1 MSIKIENLTKKY
13 KDTIALDNLSLEI
26 KEHELFA
33 LLGLNGAGKTT
44 TIKMLATLV
53 KPTSGDAFIYG
64 KSINSEEVKELIA
77 ISTQETSVA
86 RNLTVEENL
95 LFMASIYGLDK
106 NTKNEVMKR
115 IIADFKFKKVLKKK
129 AKTLSGGWQRKL
141 SIAMTLI
148 ASPKVLFLDEPTLG
162 LDVIARRE
170 LWDIILKL
178 KKEMT
183 IILTTHYMEEATY
196 LSDRIGIISEGKLK
210 ALGTAE
216 ELIEKAKVNNF
227 EDAFPACKFTG
238 YKGTLKSVDLI
249 DNPDV

>member
-13 KDTIALDNLSLEI
+13 KDITALDNLNLEI

-95 LFMASIYGLDK
+95 LFIADIYGLSK
-106 NTKNEVMKR
+106 NTKNEVIKR
-115 IIADFKFKKVLKKK
+115 IIADFNFEKVLKKK

-141 SIAMTLI
+141 SIAMALI

-216 ELIEKAKVNNF
+216 ELIEKVNAKNF
-227 EDAFPACKFTG
+227 EDAFIKI
-238 YKGTLKSVDLI
+238 VREEM
-249 DNPDV
+249 

>member
-13 KDTIALDNLSLEI
+13 KDIIALDNLSLEI

-86 RNLTVEENL
+86 RNLTVAENL
-95 LFMASIYGLDK
+95 LFMASIYGLDE
-106 NTKNEVMKR
+106 NTKNEVIKR
-115 IIADFKFKKVLKKK
+115 IIADFKFEKVLKQK

-141 SIAMTLI
+141 SIAMALI

-162 LDVIARRE
+162 LDVVARRE

-210 ALGTAE
+210 ALGTAK
-216 ELIEKAKVNNF
+216 ELIEKAKANNF
-227 EDAFPACKFTG
+227 EDAFIKI
-238 YKGTLKSVDLI
+238 VREEM
-249 DNPDV
+249 

>member
-53 KPTSGDAFIYG
+53 KPTSGDAFIYD

-95 LFMASIYGLDK
+95 LFIADIYGLGK

-115 IIADFKFKKVLKKK
+115 IIADFNFDKVLKKK

-141 SIAMTLI
+141 SIAMALI

-216 ELIEKAKVNNF
+216 ELIEKVNAKNF
-227 EDAFPACKFTG
+227 EDAFIKIVREE
-238 YKGTLKSVDLI
+238 L
-249 DNPDV
+249 

>member
-95 LFMASIYGLDK
+95 LFMASIYGLDE
-106 NTKNEVMKR
+106 NTKNEVIKR
-115 IIADFKFKKVLKKK
+115 IIADF
-129 AKTLSGGWQRKL
+129 
-141 SIAMTLI
+141 
-148 ASPKVLFLDEPTLG
+148 
-162 LDVIARRE
+162 
-170 LWDIILKL
+170 
-178 KKEMT
+178 
-183 IILTTHYMEEATY
+183 
-196 LSDRIGIISEGKLK
+196 
-210 ALGTAE
+210 
-216 ELIEKAKVNNF
+216 NF
-227 EDAFPACKFTG
+227 EKLPDKI
-238 YKGTLKSVDLI
+238 KGNKI
-249 DNPDV
+249 D

>member
-13 KDTIALDNLSLEI
+13 QDITALDNLSLEI

-95 LFMASIYGLDK
+95 LFIADIYGLGK

-115 IIADFKFKKVLKKK
+115 IIADFNFEKVLKKK

-141 SIAMTLI
+141 SIAMALI

-216 ELIEKAKVNNF
+216 ELIEKVNAKNF
-227 EDAFPACKFTG
+227 EDAFIKI
-238 YKGTLKSVDLI
+238 VREEM
-249 DNPDV
+249 

>member
-95 LFMASIYGLDK
+95 LFIADIYGLDK

-115 IIADFKFKKVLKKK
+115 IIADFNFEKVLKKK

-141 SIAMTLI
+141 SIAMALI

-216 ELIEKAKVNNF
+216 ELIEKVNAKNF
-227 EDAFPACKFTG
+227 EDAFIKIVREE
-238 YKGTLKSVDLI
+238 L
-249 DNPDV
+249 

>member
-1 MSIKIENLTKKY
+1 MSIKIKNLTKKY

-86 RNLTVEENL
+86 RNLTVAENL
-95 LFMASIYGLDK
+95 LFMASIYGLDE
-106 NTKNEVMKR
+106 NTKNEVIQR
-115 IIADFKFKKVLKKK
+115 IIADFKFEKVLKQK

-141 SIAMTLI
+141 SIAMALI

-162 LDVIARRE
+162 LDVVARRE

-210 ALGTAE
+210 ALGTAK
-216 ELIEKAKVNNF
+216 ELIEKAKANNF
-227 EDAFPACKFTG
+227 EDAFIKI
-238 YKGTLKSVDLI
+238 VREEM
-249 DNPDV
+249 

>member
-95 LFMASIYGLDK
+95 LFIADIYGLSK

-115 IIADFKFKKVLKKK
+115 IIADFNFEKVLKKK

-141 SIAMTLI
+141 SIAMALI

-227 EDAFPACKFTG
+227 EDAFIKI
-238 YKGTLKSVDLI
+238 VREEM
-249 DNPDV
+249 

>member
-95 LFMASIYGLDK
+95 LFIADIYGLDK

-115 IIADFKFKKVLKKK
+115 IIADFNFEKVLKKK

-141 SIAMTLI
+141 SIAMALI

-216 ELIEKAKVNNF
+216 ELIEKVNAKNF
-227 EDAFPACKFTG
+227 EDAFIKI
-238 YKGTLKSVDLI
+238 VREEM
-249 DNPDV
+249 

>member
-13 KDTIALDNLSLEI
+13 QDITALDNLSLEI

-95 LFMASIYGLDK
+95 LFIADIYGLGK

-115 IIADFKFKKVLKKK
+115 IIADFNFEKVLKKK

-141 SIAMTLI
+141 SIAMALI

-196 LSDRIGIISEGKLK
+196 LSDRIGIISEGQLK

-216 ELIEKAKVNNF
+216 ELIEKVNAKNF
-227 EDAFPACKFTG
+227 EDAFIKIVREE
-238 YKGTLKSVDLI
+238 L
-249 DNPDV
+249 

>member
-13 KDTIALDNLSLEI
+13 KDITALDNLSLEI

-95 LFMASIYGLDK
+95 LFIADIYGLDK

-115 IIADFKFKKVLKKK
+115 IIADFNFEKVLKKK

-141 SIAMTLI
+141 SIAMALI

-216 ELIEKAKVNNF
+216 ELIEKVNAKNF
-227 EDAFPACKFTG
+227 EDAFIKI
-238 YKGTLKSVDLI
+238 VREEM
-249 DNPDV
+249 

>member
-13 KDTIALDNLSLEI
+13 NDITALDNLSLEI

-95 LFMASIYGLDK
+95 LFIADIYGLGK

-115 IIADFKFKKVLKKK
+115 IIADFNFEKVLKKK

-141 SIAMTLI
+141 SIAMALI

-196 LSDRIGIISEGKLK
+196 LSDRIGIISEGKLR

-216 ELIEKAKVNNF
+216 ELIEKVNAKNF
-227 EDAFPACKFTG
+227 EDAFIKI
-238 YKGTLKSVDLI
+238 VREEM
-249 DNPDV
+249 

>member
-13 KDTIALDNLSLEI
+13 QDTTALDNLSLEI

-95 LFMASIYGLDK
+95 LFIADIYGLDK

-115 IIADFKFKKVLKKK
+115 IIADFNFEKVLKKK

-141 SIAMTLI
+141 SIAMALI

-216 ELIEKAKVNNF
+216 ELIEKVNAKNF
-227 EDAFPACKFTG
+227 EDAFIKI
-238 YKGTLKSVDLI
+238 VREEM
-249 DNPDV
+249 

>member
-95 LFMASIYGLDK
+95 LFIADIYGLSK

-115 IIADFKFKKVLKKK
+115 IIADFNFEKVLKKK

-141 SIAMTLI
+141 SIAMALI

-216 ELIEKAKVNNF
+216 ELIEKVNAKNF
-227 EDAFPACKFTG
+227 EDAFIKI
-238 YKGTLKSVDLI
+238 VREEM
-249 DNPDV
+249 

>member
-13 KDTIALDNLSLEI
+13 KDITALDNLSLEI

-95 LFMASIYGLDK
+95 LFMASIYGLDE
-106 NTKNEVMKR
+106 NTKNEVIKR
-115 IIADFKFKKVLKKK
+115 IIADFNFEKVLKKK

-141 SIAMTLI
+141 SIAMALI

-162 LDVIARRE
+162 LDVVARRE

-178 KKEMT
+178 KKEIT

-227 EDAFPACKFTG
+227 EDAFIKI
-238 YKGTLKSVDLI
+238 VREEM
-249 DNPDV
+249 

>member
-86 RNLTVEENL
+86 RNLTVAENL
-95 LFMASIYGLDK
+95 LFIADIYGLGK

-115 IIADFKFKKVLKKK
+115 IIADFNFEKVLKKK

-141 SIAMTLI
+141 SIAMALI

-227 EDAFPACKFTG
+227 EDAFIKI
-238 YKGTLKSVDLI
+238 VREEM
-249 DNPDV
+249 

>member
-13 KDTIALDNLSLEI
+13 KDIIALDNLSLEI

-86 RNLTVEENL
+86 RNLTVAENL
-95 LFMASIYGLDK
+95 LFMASIYGLDE
-106 NTKNEVMKR
+106 NTKNEVIKR
-115 IIADFKFKKVLKKK
+115 IIADFKFEKVLKQK

-141 SIAMTLI
+141 SIAMALI

-162 LDVIARRE
+162 LDVVARRE

-210 ALGTAE
+210 ALGTAK
-216 ELIEKAKVNNF
+216 ELIEKAKANNF
-227 EDAFPACKFTG
+227 EDAFIKI
-238 YKGTLKSVDLI
+238 VREEI
-249 DNPDV
+249 

>member
-95 LFMASIYGLDK
+95 LFIADIYGLDK

-115 IIADFKFKKVLKKK
+115 IIADFNFEKVLKKK

-141 SIAMTLI
+141 SIAMALI

-216 ELIEKAKVNNF
+216 ELIEKVNAENF
-227 EDAFPACKFTG
+227 EDAFIKI
-238 YKGTLKSVDLI
+238 VREEM
-249 DNPDV
+249 

>member
-95 LFMASIYGLDK
+95 LFMASIYGLDE
-106 NTKNEVMKR
+106 NTKNEVIKR
-115 IIADFKFKKVLKKK
+115 IIADFNFEKVLKKK

-141 SIAMTLI
+141 SIAMALI

-196 LSDRIGIISEGKLK
+196 LSDRIGIISEGQLK

-216 ELIEKAKVNNF
+216 ELIEKVNAKNF
-227 EDAFPACKFTG
+227 EDAFIKI
-238 YKGTLKSVDLI
+238 VREEM
-249 DNPDV
+249 

>member
-13 KDTIALDNLSLEI
+13 KDITALDNLNLEI

-95 LFMASIYGLDK
+95 LFMASIYGLDE
-106 NTKNEVMKR
+106 NTKNEVIKR
-115 IIADFKFKKVLKKK
+115 IIADFNFEKVLKKK

-141 SIAMTLI
+141 SIAMALI

-227 EDAFPACKFTG
+227 EDAFIKI
-238 YKGTLKSVDLI
+238 VREEM
-249 DNPDV
+249 

>member
-13 KDTIALDNLSLEI
+13 KDVIALDNLSLEI

-86 RNLTVEENL
+86 RNLTVAENL
-95 LFMASIYGLDK
+95 FFMASIYGLDE
-106 NTKNEVMKR
+106 NTKNEVIKR
-115 IIADFKFKKVLKKK
+115 IIADFKFEKVLKQK

-141 SIAMTLI
+141 SIAMALI

-162 LDVIARRE
+162 LDVVARRE

-210 ALGTAE
+210 ALGTAK
-216 ELIEKAKVNNF
+216 ELIEKVNAKDF
-227 EDAFPACKFTG
+227 EDAFIKI
-238 YKGTLKSVDLI
+238 VREEM
-249 DNPDV
+249 

>member
-13 KDTIALDNLSLEI
+13 NDITALDNLSLEI

-86 RNLTVEENL
+86 RNLTVAENL
-95 LFMASIYGLDK
+95 LFMASIYGLDE
-106 NTKNEVMKR
+106 NAKNEVIKR
-115 IIADFKFKKVLKKK
+115 IIADFNFEKVLKKK

-141 SIAMTLI
+141 SIAMALI

-227 EDAFPACKFTG
+227 EDAFIKI
-238 YKGTLKSVDLI
+238 VREEM
-249 DNPDV
+249 

>member
-13 KDTIALDNLSLEI
+13 KDITALDNLSLEI

-95 LFMASIYGLDK
+95 LFMASIYGLDE
-106 NTKNEVMKR
+106 NTKNEVIKR
-115 IIADFKFKKVLKKK
+115 IIADFNFEKVLKKK

-141 SIAMTLI
+141 SIAMALI

-162 LDVIARRE
+162 LDVVARRE

-227 EDAFPACKFTG
+227 EDAFIKI
-238 YKGTLKSVDLI
+238 VREEM
-249 DNPDV
+249 